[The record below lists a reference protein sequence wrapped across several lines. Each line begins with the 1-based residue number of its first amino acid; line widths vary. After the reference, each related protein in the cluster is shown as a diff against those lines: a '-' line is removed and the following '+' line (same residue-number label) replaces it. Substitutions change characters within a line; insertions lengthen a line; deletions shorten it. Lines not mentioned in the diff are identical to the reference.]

1 MNSTIFNKDEELFK
15 ALTHGEVI
23 VNDDADLMF
32 SIKNNKLHIEHKF
45 KDWNHDIKPSTWSTP
60 HIISIMD
67 DIVEK
72 IKGKKPGEDFSD
84 AIYRD
89 LL

>member
-1 MNSTIFNKDEELFK
+1 MDSTIFNKDEDLMK
-15 ALTHGEVI
+15 ALTHGELI

-32 SIKNNKLHIEHKF
+32 SIKNNKFHIEHKF
-45 KDWNHDIKPSTWSTP
+45 KDWNHDIKPSAWSTP
-60 HIISIMD
+60 HIISLMD

-84 AIYRD
+84 TIYRD